1 MRFGLLGAC
10 VALTAFLAATVVGSL
25 WAALLGRLLA
35 PLTARWSGV
44 GQRRLLLALRLLPA
58 ALGFLFAGTLVA
70 PAWVDLE
77 PPNTQEHLGLALAL
91 LSGLAA
97 ALLLE
102 ALARGVESCRMSD
115 RLAARWTR
123 EGAPMQVHGL
133 DLPAYRIESDFPVV
147 SVVGTR
153 RPRLFIASKVLEV
166 LTPAEL
172 GAAVAHEAA
181 HVRGRDNWLRLL
193 LLSCPDVLGRLAL
206 GRHLQEAWEHA
217 CEAAADERAGAGA
230 ALDLASVLVKVARL
244 AQGGA
249 PIAVG
254 SHVCGSSAGIAE
266 RVRRLL
272 ARAEGHDEPI
282 ALGWSSL
289 VAWAAL
295 AAVPVALCLLA
306 ATDRAQAFVQG
317 VAEILVRLA

>member
-10 VALTAFLAATVVGSL
+10 VALTAFLAATVAGSL
-25 WAALLGRLLA
+25 WAALLGRFLA
-35 PLTARWSGV
+35 PLTAPWSGA

-58 ALGFLFAGTLVA
+58 VLGLLFAGTLVA

-77 PPNTQEHLGLALAL
+77 PPDTQEHLGLALAL
-91 LSGLAA
+91 LSGLAG
-97 ALLLE
+97 ALLVE
-102 ALARGVESCRMSD
+102 ALARGVQSWRMSG
-115 RLAARWTR
+115 RLVARWTR
-123 EGAPMQVHGL
+123 DGVAVRMDGL
-133 DLPAYRIESDFPVV
+133 DLPAYRIESAFPVV
-147 SVVGTR
+147 SVVGVLA
-153 RPRLFIASKVLEV
+153 PRLFVASKVLAV
-166 LTPAEL
+166 LTPGEL
-172 GAAVAHEAA
+172 RAAVAHEAA
-181 HVRGRDNWLRLL
+181 HVRGHDNWLRLL
-193 LLSCPDVLGRLAL
+193 LLSCPDVLGRSAA
-206 GRHLQEAWEHA
+206 GRRLQAAWEHA
-217 CEAAADERAGAGA
+217 CEAAADEGAGAGV

-249 PIAVG
+249 PVAVG

-282 ALGWSSL
+282 AVGWSSL
-289 VAWAAL
+289 VAWAVL

-306 ATDRAQAFVQG
+306 ATDRAQAFVHG